1 MPTSTN
7 QMKIRPELE
16 GKEDRNETVN
26 NEDVNIGIK
35 ECSVGEKSAFKD
47 SRIFCILFLVFSCHV
62 YSSSTT
68 FFAPILA
75 LDNFHLEVIQ
85 SKLLFVNA
93 AIFALLVLIG
103 FYFASEYLEE
113 RKLYIIALLMHIIAI
128 TCLTYLEFSWD
139 DVTDVQTA
147 SCLLAFA

>member
-7 QMKIRPELE
+7 QMKIRKELE

-35 ECSVGEKSAFKD
+35 ECSVWDKSAFKD
-47 SRIFCILFLVFSCHV
+47 SRIFCILLLVFSCHV
-62 YSSSTT
+62 YSSTTT
-68 FFAPILA
+68 FFALILA

-93 AIFALLVLIG
+93 AIVSLADTDPCKYTTLHSKALLIL
-103 FYFASEYLEE
+103 
-113 RKLYIIALLMHIIAI
+113 
-128 TCLTYLEFSWD
+128 FS
-139 DVTDVQTA
+139 T
-147 SCLLAFA
+147 S